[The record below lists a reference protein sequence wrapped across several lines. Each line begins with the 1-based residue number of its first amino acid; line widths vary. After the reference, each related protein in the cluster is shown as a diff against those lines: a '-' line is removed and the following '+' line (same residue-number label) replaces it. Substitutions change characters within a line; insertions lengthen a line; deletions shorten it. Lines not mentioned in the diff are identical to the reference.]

1 MAHSLHAIL
10 NPEKIERSL
19 FYSTSPGE
27 LTAED
32 EGEGRSSSK
41 VSCYCS
47 DLEESSD
54 EVNVVKNELS
64 QLKVSFNAEL
74 SQWQLKVKA
83 KEEQLRSANEYL
95 ETFSLERENDRLEI
109 TRLTQELCKERR
121 LRDTGN
127 SMMDDFRL
135 QVTFDK
141 VSALFFLKKE
151 S

>member
-1 MAHSLHAIL
+1 MIFKHCGHIFS
-10 NPEKIERSL
+10 S
-19 FYSTSPGE
+19 GE
-27 LTAED
+27 PSED
-32 EGEGRSSSK
+32 EGGRTSK

-64 QLKVSFNAEL
+64 QLRMSFNAEL

-109 TRLTQELCKERR
+109 TKLTQELCKERR

-127 SMMDDFRL
+127 SMMDDFRD
-135 QVTFDK
+135 QVGHTQCLK
-141 VSALFFLKKE
+141 ITYNGLILILTRFLLRQ
-151 S
+151 

>member
-1 MAHSLHAIL
+1 MSDFQPLWIYFC
-10 NPEKIERSL
+10 S
-19 FYSTSPGE
+19 SGE
-27 LTAED
+27 PAED
-32 EGEGRSSSK
+32 EGRSSSK

-47 DLEESSD
+47 DLEESSE

-64 QLKVSFNAEL
+64 QLRMSFNAEL

-109 TRLTQELCKERR
+109 TKLTQELCKERR

-127 SMMDDFRL
+127 SMMDDFRD
-135 QVTFDK
+135 QVGHTQC
-141 VSALFFLKKE
+141 LKITYNGLILIFRHE
-151 S
+151 N

>member
-1 MAHSLHAIL
+1 M
-10 NPEKIERSL
+10 
-19 FYSTSPGE
+19 
-27 LTAED
+27 
-32 EGEGRSSSK
+32 
-41 VSCYCS
+41 
-47 DLEESSD
+47 
-54 EVNVVKNELS
+54 KNELS

-141 VSALFFLKKE
+141 ASVLFLK
-151 S
+151 SHGIFPTLFS